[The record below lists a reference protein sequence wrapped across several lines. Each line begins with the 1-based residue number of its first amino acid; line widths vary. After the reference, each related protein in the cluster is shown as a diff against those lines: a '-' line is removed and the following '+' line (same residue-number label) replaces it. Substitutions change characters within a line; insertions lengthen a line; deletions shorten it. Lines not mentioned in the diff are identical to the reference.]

1 LRRIDPGQ
9 IHADMRLSW
18 YIARL
23 RRMGPRELATRIR
36 DEALKRRWRRLRG
49 RPATVPSRTL
59 AGTPAFAPTAL
70 GLDDASKDAILAAAD
85 DLLAGRLRIFGREI
99 ALPQQR
105 RDWFLE
111 PERGIFAPSEAY
123 AFDIDARDLAIVGN
137 HKFLFEPSRLQ
148 HAPLLAAA
156 YVLSG
161 REAYSEL
168 AAQQLQSWWRAN
180 PFLAGVHW
188 SSGIEVALRLISF
201 AWTRRLL
208 AGWTAVGDCFEDS
221 ELARDQIFR
230 HQQYLA
236 TLRSHGSSA
245 NNHLMAELLGLY
257 VGASAFP
264 WFPDCRAWRLAAAGG
279 LEAEAARQVF
289 PDGLSREQ
297 ASEYH
302 GFVLEMLLIAAAEGM
317 LAGRPFSASFHGN
330 IARMADAWAALL
342 DCRHRAPRQGDTDDA
357 YVLLLDPPDRQ
368 RRTTSLLAA
377 AGSLV
382 GGCDWWPVPAP
393 DFRSRLFGTLAESR
407 NRSNQNRD
415 ARPRQ
420 RPNLF
425 PDAGL
430 TLLRDIEPR
439 EDELWCRCDHGP
451 HGYLSIT
458 AHAHA
463 DALSVELRHGGI
475 DILADPGTYCYLTEP
490 DFRRYFRSTLG
501 HNTLEIG
508 GLDQARYGGPFLW
521 LDAPESELLG
531 ASGLEGGALA
541 QWSARHQGYARQA
554 GQPVHERRVT
564 LDRAA
569 RRLQISDRIVEAGS
583 FPLRL
588 AFHLGP
594 QVTALLDGHVASLR
608 WSAAGR
614 SWQGRLS
621 LPAALS
627 WRALRGSLAPI
638 AGWYSP
644 AFGDRVPA
652 TCLIG
657 QGLLTGGTILESAF
671 EVVPIP

>member
-1 LRRIDPGQ
+1 MSARI
-9 IHADMRLSW
+9 
-18 YIARL
+18 
-23 RRMGPRELATRIR
+23 
-36 DEALKRRWRRLRG
+36 
-49 RPATVPSRTL
+49 L

-70 GLDDASKDAILAAAD
+70 GLDDAGKDPILAAAD

-123 AFDIDARDLAIVGN
+123 AFDIDARDPAIVGN

-148 HAPLLAAA
+148 HATLLAAA

-161 REAYSEL
+161 REAFAEL
-168 AAQQLQSWWRAN
+168 AARSCTPGGEPIRSST
-180 PFLAGVHW
+180 GVHW
-188 SSGIEVALRLISF
+188 SSGIEVALRLVSF

-208 AGWTAVGDCFEDS
+208 AGWTGVGDCFENSD
-221 ELARDQIFR
+221 LARDQIFR

-236 TLRSHGSSA
+236 TAAQPRLFGQQSSA
-245 NNHLMAELLGLY
+245 GRASGPLCRRQRLSLVRGMPGL
-257 VGASAFP
+257 APRRRSA
-264 WFPDCRAWRLAAAGG
+264 G

-302 GFVLEMLLIAAAEGM
+302 GFVLEMLHDRRRGGHACGPPLQRELSRDHRPHGRC
-317 LAGRPFSASFHGN
+317 LGRRCSTAGA
-330 IARMADAWAALL
+330 
-342 DCRHRAPRQGDTDDA
+342 APRARATRTTPML
-357 YVLLLDPPDRQ
+357 LLLDPPDRQ
-368 RRTTSLLAA
+368 RRRRSLLAA

-382 GGCDWWPVPAP
+382 GGCGWWPAPRRIFAAASSARLPRAVTAAIEIAAPA
-393 DFRSRLFGTLAESR
+393 RGK
-407 NRSNQNRD
+407 
-415 ARPRQ
+415 

-430 TLLRDIEPR
+430 ALLRDVEPR

-451 HGYLSIT
+451 HGYLSIA

-564 LDRAA
+564 LDRIA
-569 RRLQISDRIVEAGS
+569 RRLQISDRIVAAGS

-621 LPAALS
+621 LPAALN
-627 WRALRGSLAPI
+627 WRAFRGSLAPI

-657 QGLLTGGTILESAF
+657 EGLLTGGTILESAF
-671 EVVPIP
+671 EVVADSVKEAAVQLRKARRPPGHRGRGRTRRRAARRARWSANRFPARPSSRTIQR